1 MRSGSRVVTLLVGFF
16 LAISALVSAQT
27 ATTSL
32 RGTITD
38 PQGAVLQGASVTLNN
53 PETGYSRT
61 TKSGNDGVYQF
72 VEIPPATYT
81 MTVTGSGFAT
91 LKHDKV
97 TLLVNQPTML
107 DVSMQV
113 SGTTEIVEVTGA
125 APLVNTQDAS
135 MGHAFNTEQVLSLP
149 FEGRDPAGILSLQPG
164 VAYTGN
170 SPTLDSTIDSRSG
183 SVAGGRSD
191 QANITIDGVDDND
204 PISGNSFVGVF
215 RATLDSLQ
223 EFRVTTA
230 GGTAESTSYPW
241 ATPSTRTSVSR
252 RR

>member
-1 MRSGSRVVTLLVGFF
+1 MQVRGATEVV
-16 LAISALVSAQT
+16 
-27 ATTSL
+27 
-32 RGTITD
+32 
-38 PQGAVLQGASVTLNN
+38 
-53 PETGYSRT
+53 E
-61 TKSGNDGVYQF
+61 
-72 VEIPPATYT
+72 
-81 MTVTGSGFAT
+81 
-91 LKHDKV
+91 
-97 TLLVNQPTML
+97 
-107 DVSMQV
+107 V
-113 SGTTEIVEVTGA
+113 SGT

-170 SPTLDSTIDSRSG
+170 SQSLDSTIDSRSG

-204 PISGNSFVGVF
+204 PISGNAFQGVF

-230 GGTAESTSYPW
+230 AAWPMRGALPARRLCSSPRAAATS
-241 ATPSTRTSVSR
+241 SRLSVRLRASHVHYC
-252 RR
+252 